1 MKVITFNLR
10 CKDDQGGNSID
21 ERAPRLEKIMQ
32 KYDAD
37 VIGFQEV
44 TEKWMPYLE
53 SYYGNEYEIFN
64 RWRSASSHES
74 TPILW
79 KRSMFECLDKGY
91 FWFSSTPHLES
102 KGEDS
107 RGHCRICMWVTL
119 RSKTDGSEFT
129 YFNTHFG
136 FGDEYQCK
144 SAKLILD
151 HIKAMNV
158 KAAVVTGDF
167 NMTKKSPAF
176 AVMTSE
182 LVDVNAATVNDSA
195 TTIHHYKPDNFK
207 DIIIDFC
214 FVSKNTVTP
223 VTSKRIDDT
232 VDSMFPSD
240 HFGVY
245 SEVNVLDKLSIMTY
259 NICNNTS
266 VLEPPADRSRLVRSI
281 VRRND
286 PDIVCFQEVTPI
298 WEENLA
304 RLSNYD
310 YELFYR
316 GANQKEATPIFWKK
330 DLFDVVEKK
339 NFWLSE
345 TPDVEGKGFGAH
357 YLRICTAVVLQRKTT
372 GKRLCIINTHFDFG
386 DDCQIKE
393 AQMLKDFAKKY
404 ADIPVFCTADY
415 NMTMSAPAYSC
426 MREYF
431 NDTRRLVAPKDFTP
445 TFNNADCDMYAQII
459 IDFIF
464 TTLEKKDLLSYKV
477 IDEGFER
484 TRPSDH
490 NAVMAEFVI

>member
-10 CKDDQGGNSID
+10 CKDDPNGNSIA
-21 ERAPRLEKIMQ
+21 ERAPRLKTIME

-37 VIGFQEV
+37 IIGFQEV

-53 SYYGNEYEIFN
+53 EYYGADYEMFN
-64 RWRSASSHES
+64 RWRSQNSHES

-79 KRSMFECLDKGY
+79 KKSMFECLDKGY

-102 KGEDS
+102 KGDDS
-107 RGHCRICMWVTL
+107 YGHCRICMWATL
-119 RSKTDGSEFT
+119 RSKIDGSEFT
-129 YFNTHFG
+129 FINTHFG
-136 FGDEYQCK
+136 FGDKYQCE
-144 SAKLILD
+144 SAQLILD
-151 HIKAMNV
+151 HIRAMNV
-158 KAAVVTGDF
+158 KAAIVTADF

-176 AVMTSE
+176 AVMTKD
-182 LVDVNAATVNDSA
+182 LVDVNAATVKDTA
-195 TTIHHYKPDNFK
+195 TTIHHYRPEKCQ

-214 FVSKNTVTP
+214 FVSKESVIP
-223 VTSKRIDDT
+223 ITSHRIDDT
-232 VDSMFPSD
+232 VDGMFPSD
-240 HFGVY
+240 HYGVY
-245 SEVNVLDKLSIMTY
+245 SEVEVKDRLSIMTY

-266 VLEPPADRSRLVRSI
+266 VLEPPADRARMVRSI
-281 VRRND
+281 VRRES

-304 RLSNYD
+304 KLSAYD

-316 GANQKEATPIFWKK
+316 GANQKEATPVFWKR
-330 DLFDVVEKK
+330 DVFELVEKK

-357 YLRICTAVVLQRKTT
+357 YLRICTAVVLKRITT
-372 GKRLCIINTHFDFG
+372 GKCICVINTHFDFG
-386 DDCQIKE
+386 DDCQLKE
-393 AQMLKDFAKKY
+393 AAMLKDFAAKY
-404 ADIPVFCTADY
+404 GDMPVFCTADY
-415 NMTMSAPAYSC
+415 NMTMGAPAYRS

-431 NDTRRLVAPKDFTP
+431 GDVRRYVAPKDFTP
-445 TFNNADCDMYAQII
+445 TFNNADGDMYAQII

-464 TTLEKKDLLSYKV
+464 TTLPKENILSYKV

-490 NAVMAEFVI
+490 NAVKAEFIL